1 MAQGSGT
8 VLTRGEGSL
17 AEKEPEGH
25 YHLRLRRGGIMGK
38 TVVGIASALGLMFG
52 FAIKGL
58 TAPGYD
64 QGRQELEWVMER
76 LIEWL
81 PGAWDSFPQVW
92 YERNVREP
100 SQGEEHD
107 YWHRTFV
114 RIDAPQV
121 GEVVFYGQINVGG
134 RDGPMMPGS
143 QVLYHAVID
152 ERLGAVNIFGQG
164 PLDPNSYE
172 DLHLRPELWGKVQQR
187 DPGAINCD
195 WLWRRDGNQIFG
207 VLQGNTKDKQS
218 AGPGTCSFISKRTDA
233 PFAAD
238 AEWVLT
244 PEQLWLYDNNWS
256 AGFLFLGREDQTHI
270 KLYRARDYTC
280 QIKDASGNRQVDAY
294 DRGYEMS
301 AEGTDGS
308 QLNVTLLRAEYPG
321 SGGVGLQDQL
331 RLLLTDP
338 AADGTLAT
346 ADALPLAKRIR
357 LEARG
362 VNVVCQIGDD

>member
-1 MAQGSGT
+1 
-8 VLTRGEGSL
+8 
-17 AEKEPEGH
+17 
-25 YHLRLRRGGIMGK
+25 MGK
-38 TVVGIASALGLMFG
+38 TIVGIASALGLMFG

-164 PLDPNSYE
+164 PLDPNSYTNGIVPYLTWWQSE
-172 DLHLRPELWGKVQQR
+172 YVRLRGEYGYLENDLSGQSENRFTLELTW
-187 DPGAINCD
+187 A
-195 WLWRRDGNQIFG
+195 
-207 VLQGNTKDKQS
+207 
-218 AGPGTCSFISKRTDA
+218 AGPHKHET
-233 PFAAD
+233 
-238 AEWVLT
+238 
-244 PEQLWLYDNNWS
+244 Y
-256 AGFLFLGREDQTHI
+256 
-270 KLYRARDYTC
+270 
-280 QIKDASGNRQVDAY
+280 
-294 DRGYEMS
+294 
-301 AEGTDGS
+301 
-308 QLNVTLLRAEYPG
+308 
-321 SGGVGLQDQL
+321 
-331 RLLLTDP
+331 
-338 AADGTLAT
+338 
-346 ADALPLAKRIR
+346 
-357 LEARG
+357 
-362 VNVVCQIGDD
+362 